1 MVEEKVVPEL
11 VVEKRAHVGEGS
23 VWDPEEKLLYW
34 VDILSHQLYIYDP
47 ASGANRTIETCQAV
61 GTVVK
66 RASGGLMLALHNG
79 FASLDLETDKITPVA
94 DPEREIPGNR
104 FNDGKCDPA
113 GRFWAGTMDFNGA
126 ADRGALYCLDVDH
139 SVSEKIEPVTISN
152 GLVWTAD
159 SKIMYYIDTAAN
171 TVRAYDYEVDTGA
184 ISGERVVV
192 TNEGEGGFDG
202 MSIDE
207 EGMLWV
213 AVFGGWGVRRYNP
226 GNGELLRD
234 LRLPMSNVTSCA
246 FGGDQLDE
254 LYVTSAAH
262 GMDESALRD
271 QPLAGSLVKID
282 PGVRGVAAFSY
293 AG

>member
-1 MVEEKVVPEL
+1 MQDPQPVVTEPCL
-11 VVEKRAHVGEGS
+11 LGEGPIW
-23 VWDPEEKLLYW
+23 VADAQALYW
-34 VDILSHQLYIYDP
+34 TDIKGRRLHAYFPDSGQHQSWEAP
-47 ASGANRTIETCQAV
+47 FRV
-61 GTVVK
+61 GSIVPT
-66 RASGGLMLALHNG
+66 RSGGFIGACDSG
-79 FASLDLETDKITPVA
+79 FFEVDSDFAHFRIIGE
-94 DPEREIPGNR
+94 PEPDRPDNR

-262 GMDESALRD
+262 GMDESALRE

>member
-1 MVEEKVVPEL
+1 MSEVRCVWNAARSL
-11 VVEKRAHVGEGS
+11 GEGP
-23 VWDPEEKLLYW
+23 VWHEEEGALYW
-34 VDILSHQLYIYDP
+34 VDIDQP
-47 ASGANRTIETCQAV
+47 AVLRFDAATGETEVFTMPERIGSIAIR
-61 GTVVK
+61 K
-66 RASGGLMLALHNG
+66 NGGWIAAMQSG
-79 FASLDLETDKITPVA
+79 FAHIDLAPLRVTPLV
-94 DPEREIPGNR
+94 DPESSLPGNR

-139 SVSEKIEPVTISN
+139 SVTQKVAPVTISN

-171 TVRAYDYEVDTGA
+171 TVRAFDYAVDTGA

-192 TNEGEGGFDG
+192 TNEGAGGFDG

-207 EGMLWV
+207 DGMLWV
-213 AVFGGWGVRRYNP
+213 AVFGGWGVRRYDP
-226 GNGELLRD
+226 GTGKLLRD

-254 LYVTSAAH
+254 LYVTSAVH
-262 GMDESALRD
+262 GMDESARRE
-271 QPLAGSLVKID
+271 QPLAGSIFTSD
-282 PGVRGVAAFSY
+282 PGVRGVPAYSY